1 MRTLATI
8 TKLLK
13 TKQKAVDAT
22 KKAADTSRKLCKV
35 LEIKCEDLDEELQD
49 LEDEECHIIEHEK
62 VAKIITPATK
72 WYKVTTVDGSAPFK
86 PTSFKYSLPKG
97 DKPGKTHVTRG
108 KLVLCKVGFHV
119 TTAKNIKQWLAPGRR
134 IFEVKVS
141 GKVIHSSDKSAF
153 SKMQLTREVIVDSPE
168 WKKLLKVK
176 K

>member
-13 TKQKAVDAT
+13 TKQKAVDAAE
-22 KKAADTSRKLCKV
+22 KAADKARKLCEV
-35 LEIKCEDLDEELQD
+35 LEIKYTDLDEGLQD

-97 DKPGKTHVTRG
+97 GKPGKTHVTSG
-108 KLVLCKVGFHV
+108 KLKLCKTGFHA
-119 TTAKNIKQWLAPGRR
+119 TTSKNIKQWYMETRR

-141 GKVIHSSDKSAF
+141 GNVIHSSDKSVF
-153 SKMQLTREVIVDSPE
+153 SKMQLIREVIVDSPE